1 MGEQAEGISVGCLG
15 NRVYARVAGRG
26 TFQNSQ
32 PLRQFAMEKIDQGQE
47 EFIIDLGLCQ
57 AMDSTFL
64 GMLVGIGLRLR
75 QTGPTA
81 SVRIVNMN
89 ARNLNLLQ
97 TLGLDGLFR
106 INGDTPA
113 PLADADYYQLPGT
126 DTAQLKQPFDKS
138 ETADL
143 MIESH
148 DNLVR
153 ANPRNTPR
161 FKELARFLREVNRS
175 PTPPTASR

>member
-1 MGEQAEGISVGCLG
+1 MGEQSEGISVGGVC
-15 NRVYARVAGRG
+15 NRVHARVVGRG

-32 PLRQFAMEKIDQGQE
+32 PLRQFAMEKIDQGRE
-47 EFIIDLGLCQ
+47 EFVIDLGLCQ

-75 QTGPTA
+75 QRGPTA
-81 SVRIVNMN
+81 SIRIVNMS
-89 ARNLNLLQ
+89 ARNLNVLQ
-97 TLGLDGLFR
+97 TLGLDGLFL
-106 INGDTPA
+106 INGDAPA
-113 PLADADYYQLPGT
+113 PLANADYYPLPGT
-126 DTAQLKQPFDKS
+126 DLAQLKHPLDRA

-153 ANPRNTPR
+153 VNPRNTPR
-161 FKELARFLREVNRS
+161 FKELVRFLREANRS
-175 PTPPTASR
+175 STPPAAS